1 MAEHRGLRGV
11 AQAEYGVAVKHVGL
25 KPVVEEQME
34 IAGNH
39 TVFNTVL
46 QKKKAVAFVFC
57 ENQTGINQGS
67 SLPNRWQGAPVM
79 VGGECER
86 TQLKKELQQKN
97 KHTQLSAQT
106 KFLFTQKEGGFRF
119 RCE

>member
-1 MAEHRGLRGV
+1 MAEHRGWRGV

-25 KPVVEEQME
+25 KPVVGEQME

-39 TVFNTVL
+39 TVFNNVL
-46 QKKKAVAFVFC
+46 QKK
-57 ENQTGINQGS
+57 NTGINQGS

-86 TQLKKELQQKN
+86 TQLKKELQ
-97 KHTQLSAQT
+97 
-106 KFLFTQKEGGFRF
+106 
-119 RCE
+119 